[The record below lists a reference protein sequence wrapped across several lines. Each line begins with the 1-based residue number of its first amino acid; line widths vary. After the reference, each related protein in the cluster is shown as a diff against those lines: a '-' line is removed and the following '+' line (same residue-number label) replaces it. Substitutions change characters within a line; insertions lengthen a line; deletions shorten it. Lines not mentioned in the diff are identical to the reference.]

1 MLLRMW
7 LLQEARKFGKRGV
20 ESIENR
26 LPQINSHPYK
36 TLAGGIQEMALSATA
51 RLALSYYADSTSY
64 SPLEYCEDTY
74 NNVWAKTIAGDE
86 NSRTDVISPC
96 SNSMLNV

>member
-1 MLLRMW
+1 MW

-51 RLALSYYADSTSY
+51 RFSIELL
-64 SPLEYCEDTY
+64 C
-74 NNVWAKTIAGDE
+74 
-86 NSRTDVISPC
+86 
-96 SNSMLNV
+96 